1 MTSDQPAP
9 TSPNTA
15 PETSDA
21 PQTSPNTAPETSDAP
36 EHRLGEEPTVIFV
49 RHGRSL
55 NIGGF
60 VVLSLIVGALVG
72 LVWGLIA
79 KVDSINTLMLGALNG
94 VLFIGGALCVV
105 VLIVDSILQRR
116 RR

>member
-9 TSPNTA
+9 TSPNPA
-15 PETSDA
+15 L
-21 PQTSPNTAPETSDAP
+21 TSPNTAPETSDAP

-94 VLFIGGALCVV
+94 ALFIGGALCVV